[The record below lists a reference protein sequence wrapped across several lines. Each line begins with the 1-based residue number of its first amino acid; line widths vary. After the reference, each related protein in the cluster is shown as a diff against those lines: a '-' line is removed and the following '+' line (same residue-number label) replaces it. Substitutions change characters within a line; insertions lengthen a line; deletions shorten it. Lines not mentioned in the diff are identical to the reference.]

1 MEAKKFLIIEECLRV
16 IKERLWEIK
25 AVDVYEFVKAYK
37 ICLTSDI
44 VFLWKFKV
52 SQFAKYISIEC
63 PKTHLSIYCSKMV
76 EMIKDDKLFI
86 YFFYESLSGNVLFWY
101 ISLDG
106 NKIRQWTNLIESFM
120 L

>member
-1 MEAKKFLIIEECLRV
+1 
-16 IKERLWEIK
+16 
-25 AVDVYEFVKAYK
+25 
-37 ICLTSDI
+37 
-44 VFLWKFKV
+44 
-52 SQFAKYISIEC
+52 
-63 PKTHLSIYCSKMV
+63 MV

-86 YFFYESLSGNVLFWY
+86 YFFYESLSGDVLFWY